1 MIGSMMPA
9 PLHYCTNVHPC
20 RSAAD
25 LPALLDTYA
34 VEVREE
40 CGFPIGVGLWLPAAA
55 LADLQ
60 ATPAGTARLATA
72 LAERGLVCHTLNAF
86 PHGDFHGQS
95 VKDRVYRPDWSDPT
109 RLDYTLA
116 CGELLA
122 GLLPDTAVG
131 SISTLPLGFKGH
143 PHGAGFE
150 AAALDRL
157 VDLAVAW
164 ARLREQ
170 TGRTIRLAIEPEPF
184 CLIET
189 TAEAIAFFTRLLQAA
204 AVRGAERAVREHVGL
219 CYDVCHQAVEFED
232 AAEAIGRLTAAGIRI
247 NKVQVSCAIEL
258 DHPADPAAREAL
270 ARFAEPRYLHQ
281 TFARTSSGR
290 ILSIA
295 DLTAAHALQPPREW
309 QESPAWRVHFHV
321 PVDAER
327 IGPLGTTRGELRRA
341 LAAIGRLAEMPHLEV
356 ETYTWPVM
364 PDAEGAPAGGGG
376 IVAGLVR
383 ELVATRELLG
393 PGAPWSAAGGP

>member
-1 MIGSMMPA
+1 MSTA

-20 RSAAD
+20 RSADD

-34 VEVREE
+34 VGVRER
-40 CGFPIGVGLWLPAAA
+40 CGFPIGVGLWLPAMA

-60 ATPAGTARLATA
+60 ADPEGAARLAAA
-72 LAERGLVCHTLNAF
+72 LAERGLGCHTLNAF

-95 VKDRVYRPDWSDPT
+95 VKDRVYRPDWSDPA

-122 GLLPDTAVG
+122 ALLPADAVG

-143 PHGAGFE
+143 PHGPGFF

-157 VDLAVAW
+157 VDLATAW
-164 ARLREQ
+164 ARLRER

-189 TAEAIAFFTRLLQAA
+189 TDEALDFFTRLLRAA
-204 AVRGAERAVREHVGL
+204 EARGAERACREHVGL

-232 AAEAIGRLTAAGIRI
+232 AADAIGRLTAAGIRI

-258 DHPADPAAREAL
+258 DDPADPAAREAL
-270 ARFAEPRYLHQ
+270 SRFAEPRYLHQ
-281 TFARTSSGR
+281 TFARTAGGE
-290 ILSIA
+290 ILAIE
-295 DLTAAHALQPPREW
+295 DLGAVHARQPPREW
-309 QESPAWRVHFHV
+309 LDATAWRVHFHV

-364 PDAEGAPAGGGG
+364 PGVEAGGV
-376 IVAGLVR
+376 VAGLAR

-393 PGAPWSAAGGP
+393 PEGLPSSTAGR

>member
-1 MIGSMMPA
+1 M
-9 PLHYCTNVHPC
+9 
-20 RSAAD
+20 
-25 LPALLDTYA
+25 
-34 VEVREE
+34 
-40 CGFPIGVGLWLPAAA
+40 A

-60 ATPAGTARLATA
+60 ADPEGAARLAAA

-95 VKDRVYRPDWSDPT
+95 VKDRVYRPDWSDPA

-122 GLLPDTAVG
+122 ALLPADAVG

-143 PHGAGFE
+143 PHGPGFF

-157 VDLAVAW
+157 VDLATAW
-164 ARLREQ
+164 ARLRER

-189 TAEAIAFFTRLLQAA
+189 TDEALDFFTRLLRAA
-204 AVRGAERAVREHVGL
+204 EARGAERACREHVGL

-232 AAEAIGRLTAAGIRI
+232 AADAIGRLTAAGIRI

-258 DHPADPAAREAL
+258 DRPADPTAREAL
-270 ARFAEPRYLHQ
+270 SRFAEPRYLHQ
-281 TFARTSSGR
+281 TFARTSGGE
-290 ILSIA
+290 ILAIE
-295 DLTAAHALQPPREW
+295 DLGAAHARQPPREW
-309 QESPAWRVHFHV
+309 LDATAWRVHFHV

-364 PDAEGAPAGGGG
+364 PGAEAGGV
-376 IVAGLVR
+376 VAGLAR

-393 PGAPWSAAGGP
+393 PEGLPSSTAGR